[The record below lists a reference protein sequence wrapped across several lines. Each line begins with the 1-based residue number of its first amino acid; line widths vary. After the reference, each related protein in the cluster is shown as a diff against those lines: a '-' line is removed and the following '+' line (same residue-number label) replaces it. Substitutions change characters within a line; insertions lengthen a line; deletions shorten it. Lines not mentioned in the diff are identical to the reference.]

1 MLEIILVGQVGRI
14 SLTTFSFFHSLY
26 FHISK
31 LHRIAK
37 YNCPFNP
44 FTTESFHVFE
54 TFSAYKRPI
63 EKLSIAVIIINKLVK
78 TVLDFKLLDLLEE
91 VI

>member
-1 MLEIILVGQVGRI
+1 MQLWTMSSLGKTKLTWGNKGVLVGLVGRI
-14 SLTTFSFFHSLY
+14 SPTTFFHTLY

-44 FTTESFHVFE
+44 FTTESFNVFE
-54 TFSAYKRPI
+54 TFSAYTCPI
-63 EKLSIAVIIINKLVK
+63 EKLS
-78 TVLDFKLLDLLEE
+78 DSSQHHHHH
-91 VI
+91 